1 MIGYTLM
8 YDVFTVEFAL
18 LPNVVAGKISFDIHV
33 RNFQILN
40 HISSCEINI
49 FQR

>member
-1 MIGYTLM
+1 MH
-8 YDVFTVEFAL
+8 DVFTVEFEL
-18 LPNVVAGKISFDIHV
+18 LPNVVAGIVSRDIYV